1 MDPLFNAEDLANT
14 RSSKSNTVLILS
26 IGIVLGVLI
35 SAGIAVYIFRQ
46 AVFFTAIP
54 TVTTSALSFP
64 NPSTQK
70 SPDLKVNI
78 LLPKKLVS
86 QEYYLLINKITN
98 GLTQAITNNDAT
110 LLPLMD
116 AIKKK
121 SSVGD
126 YTSGFFDLI
135 VQAKNE
141 IKKNND
147 LLAMTRT
154 DIAAMQKVNDES
166 VKDQDIHTQTA
177 VFLTSG
183 SAFTQAFADYLAS
196 LNETL
201 SGSIPTQSLLDKL
214 ATQVTSLG
222 TSGTAFQAEL
232 AALLTLIREKN
243 GANTP

>member
-1 MDPLFNAEDLANT
+1 MDPTFNAEGLANA
-14 RSSKSNTVLILS
+14 RSAKSNAVLIL
-26 IGIVLGVLI
+26 IGIVLGILM
-35 SAGIAVYIFRQ
+35 SAGVAVYVFRQ

-70 SPDLKVNI
+70 PPDLKVNI

-98 GLTQAITNNDAT
+98 GLTQALANNNAT
-110 LLPLMD
+110 LLPLMN
-116 AIKKK
+116 AIKQK

-126 YTSGFFDLI
+126 YSHGFFDL
-135 VQAKNE
+135 VFQAKGE

-147 LLAMTRT
+147 LLAAART
-154 DIAAMQKVNDES
+154 DIAAMKKVNGES
-166 VKDQDIHTQTA
+166 VKDQDIYAQTNA
-177 VFLTSG
+177 FLVSG
-183 SAFTQAFADYLAS
+183 DTFVQAFADYLAT

-222 TSGTAFQAEL
+222 TAGTAFQTEL
-232 AALLTLIREKN
+232 KTLLALIKEKDQ
-243 GANTP
+243 ASAP